1 MRKILIVL
9 VILGTAA
16 CSGINNSA
24 GYSAELQSWIGRSE
38 YQLYNSWGQPANVF
52 YVTPYEKVVT
62 YITTS
67 ASGSNTPY
75 NQQLYYQG
83 MGDDN
88 SWWDD
93 LFGPP
98 GTGRQPKIYYCKT
111 SFTIQNAIIVNFNFN
126 GDDCVYNN

>member
-52 YVTPYEKVVT
+52 YVTPYEK
-62 YITTS
+62 S
-67 ASGSNTPY
+67 
-75 NQQLYYQG
+75 
-83 MGDDN
+83 
-88 SWWDD
+88 
-93 LFGPP
+93 
-98 GTGRQPKIYYCKT
+98 
-111 SFTIQNAIIVNFNFN
+111 
-126 GDDCVYNN
+126 